1 MGTAGAGSVI
11 LVDEL
16 SHYPETAARKGL
28 PSEWWCHMMSDQP
41 GAAGE
46 QELIAFAALIGIQKR
61 WLQKPGTEWAHF
73 DLMPHVRA
81 IAVRAGAREVTSRE
95 LVAGIVAR
103 RRAQRALA
111 AHDE

>member
-1 MGTAGAGSVI
+1 VI
-11 LVDEL
+11 LVDGL
-16 SHYPETAARKGL
+16 SHYPAIAARKGL

-46 QELIAFAALIGIQKR
+46 QELIAFAALIGIRAR

-73 DLMPHVRA
+73 DLMPYVRT

-103 RRAQRALA
+103 RRAARAIA
-111 AHDE
+111 TNTG